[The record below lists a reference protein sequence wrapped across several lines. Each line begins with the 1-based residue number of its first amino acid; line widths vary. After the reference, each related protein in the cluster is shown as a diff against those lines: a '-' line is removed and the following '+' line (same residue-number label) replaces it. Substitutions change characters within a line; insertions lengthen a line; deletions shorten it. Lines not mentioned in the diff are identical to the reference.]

1 MKIVTKEIRIVALVK
16 EYDYEDRAITAQ
28 TRLIEDLGFDSL
40 DMVEIAMAI
49 EDEYEIELSDDDV
62 YGAVTVQDLLNAA
75 TRLTGA

>member
-1 MKIVTKEIRIVALVK
+1 MAPTLERIVALVK